1 MFENV
6 GWSEN
11 CYENDLILNLFEK
24 HTMCNKKTPQETHL
38 QAKSFYQ
45 SHAVGSF
52 FKTESESMILFF
64 ELKMM
69 MKSGLDF
76 FILKS
81 Y

>member
-6 GWSEN
+6 GWNEN

-38 QAKSFYQ
+38 QAKFFYQ
-45 SHAVGSF
+45 SHAVCSF
-52 FKTESESMILFF
+52 LKTESESEIFF

-69 MKSGLDF
+69 MKSGLKL